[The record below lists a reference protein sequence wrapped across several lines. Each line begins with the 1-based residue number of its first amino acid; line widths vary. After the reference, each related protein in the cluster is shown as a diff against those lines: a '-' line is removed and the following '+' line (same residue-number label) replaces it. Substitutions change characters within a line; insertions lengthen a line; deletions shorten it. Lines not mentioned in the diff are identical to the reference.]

1 MFFDQGVELIQSAPP
16 SSTLPTCETPQVDD
30 SLQAELLSSKNEE
43 LQEEWKRLVSENKDM
58 RSYLDQVLALVMG
71 HSPHLLEKKF

>member
-1 MFFDQGVELIQSAPP
+1 MFFEQGMELVQSTPP
-16 SSTLPTCETPQVDD
+16 SNTLPTCDTLQVDD
-30 SLQAELLSSKNEE
+30 SLHAELLSSKNEE

-58 RSYLDQVLALVMG
+58 RSYLDQLLALVIR